1 MVQALHIHLSSLW
14 LKYKRGFFFFF
25 CKGNLRAWRCH
36 LWLSVF
42 VQAEWFLKYSKL
54 LFCNGYPKKT
64 MTFQIKWLS
73 KNCWFWSNSLKIMY
87 RLLYTVFCRFSKP
100 ILWESW
106 ISNKYEPVIGQLMKH
121 VLCSIQD
128 ALQPPSVAA
137 AWAGGNAVC
146 QLILFKDC
154 SSKQIELPSVV
165 LLGGGC
171 VLQSVVITVAPSL

>member
-14 LKYKRGFFFFF
+14 LKYKRGFFFFSVKETLEPEGAISDLVF
-25 CKGNLRAWRCH
+25 LCKQNDFWNILNYY
-36 LWLSVF
+36 F
-42 VQAEWFLKYSKL
+42 VTVIQK
-54 LFCNGYPKKT
+54 N

-87 RLLYTVFCRFSKP
+87 RLLYTVFCCFSKP

-171 VLQSVVITVAPSL
+171 VLQSVVITVAPNL